1 MKVILLQDVE
11 GLGKAGD
18 LKDVADGYARNYLL
32 RRHLAAGATPT
43 LLANHKQHIAAQQR
57 KREKLAEEQRTLAE
71 RLAQVTLTFKA
82 RVGRQGRL
90 YGSITSQDIAAGL
103 RDAEGLNVD
112 RRSIDLTSPIRA
124 VGTYPITVKVAP
136 KLEPQ
141 ITVKVVDEAEAASP
155 EGSAMASSEEP
166 AESAA
171 E

>member
-57 KREKLAEEQRTLAE
+57 KLEKMADEHRELAE
-71 RLAQVTLTFKA
+71 RLARVTLTFKA

-90 YGSITSQDIAAGL
+90 YGSINSQDIAAGL
-103 RDAEGLNVD
+103 RDAEGLTVD
-112 RRSIDLTSPIRA
+112 RRLIELSSPIRS
-124 VGTYPITVKVAP
+124 VGNYPIVVKIAP
-136 KLEPQ
+136 KLEPK
-141 ITVKVVDEAEAASP
+141 ITVNVVDEAETAAP
-155 EGSAMASSEEP
+155 EALETSETPVESSAE
-166 AESAA
+166 
-171 E
+171 

>member
-1 MKVILLQDVE
+1 MKVILLQDVD

-43 LLANHKQHIAAQQR
+43 LLANHRQHIAAAAR
-57 KREKLAEEQRTLAE
+57 KQEKLAEENRQLAE
-71 RLAQVTLTFKA
+71 RLAQVKLTFKA

-112 RRSIDLTSPIRA
+112 RRLIDLRSPIRS
-124 VGTYPITVKVAP
+124 VGNYPIIVKVAP
-136 KLEPQ
+136 KLEPK
-141 ITVKVVDEAEAASP
+141 ITVNVVDEAEATPTEAEVS
-155 EGSAMASSEEP
+155 
-166 AESAA
+166 AESTA

>member
-57 KREKLAEEQRTLAE
+57 KQEKMSEEHRQLAE

-103 RDAEGLNVD
+103 RDAEGLTID
-112 RRSIDLTSPIRA
+112 RRMIELPNPIRSI
-124 VGTYPITVKVAP
+124 GNYPISVKVAP
-136 KLEPQ
+136 KLEPK
-141 ITVKVVDEAEAASP
+141 ITVNVVDEAESATP
-155 EGSAMASSEEP
+155 EAP

>member
-1 MKVILLQDVE
+1 MKVILLQDVD

-43 LLANHKQHIAAQQR
+43 LLANHKQHIAAQAR
-57 KREKLAEEQRTLAE
+57 KQEKLVEENSQLAE
-71 RLAQVTLTFKA
+71 RLAHVTLTFKA

-112 RRSIDLTSPIRA
+112 RRLIDLKSPIRT
-124 VGTYPITVKVAP
+124 VGSYPIVVKVAP
-136 KLEPQ
+136 KLEPK
-141 ITVKVVDEAEAASP
+141 INVNVVDETQAEGLNATPVS
-155 EGSAMASSEEP
+155 ETSAETV
-166 AESAA
+166 AE
-171 E
+171 